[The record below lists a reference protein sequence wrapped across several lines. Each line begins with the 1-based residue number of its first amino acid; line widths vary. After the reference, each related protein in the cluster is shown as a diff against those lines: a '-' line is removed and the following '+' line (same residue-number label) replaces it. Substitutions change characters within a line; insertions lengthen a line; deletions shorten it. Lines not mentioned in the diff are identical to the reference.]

1 MGCCY
6 SRKNNTVHIIFDEPQ
21 RAITLGQA
29 AVLYNDDIVL
39 GGGTI
44 K

>member
-1 MGCCY
+1 MPIGEA
-6 SRKNNTVHIIFDEPQ
+6 TVKITFDEPQ

-29 AVLYNDDIVL
+29 TVLYDGEVVL

-44 K
+44 SKFDT